1 MISITFD
8 NNRTAVLSSQ
18 KKTKLLR
25 QYHLDKI
32 KIVVWILLT
41 PIGAAC
47 EGVDIPLRLTSVAL
61 IVEEKGAIYQ
71 SPYGFLC

>member
-8 NNRTAVLSSQ
+8 NNGTAVLWSQ
-18 KKTKLLR
+18 KKKTKLLR

-32 KIVVWILLT
+32 KIIVWILLT

-71 SPYGFLC
+71 

>member
-18 KKTKLLR
+18 KKKTKLLR

-32 KIVVWILLT
+32 KVVVWIPLT

-71 SPYGFLC
+71 

>member
-1 MISITFD
+1 MVS
-8 NNRTAVLSSQ
+8 
-18 KKTKLLR
+18 KKKTTKLLR

-32 KIVVWILLT
+32 KIIVWILLT

-71 SPYGFLC
+71 